1 MFAMMKLEQGDQFEQ
16 QNADWIRQNLPTY
29 ETLWSQFIGN
39 DGTAHPLPL
48 KNLSLADETARAR
61 FYQAHYSMAQSAKK
75 LADIFQG
82 LEEVIFFARTNHS
95 VEIQF
100 DFLFNL
106 MSRIGHVRDMVGKM
120 DTALR
125 MGGDAVTPL
134 QEFYDMRSHVCHG
147 PQMPFKLEDEI
158 IHIPRIGRRNP
169 SAVEWDDDKQW
180 DEMAPAEFVPIADFC
195 DELVKAL
202 FELLA
207 SIHQKIYAA
216 ACIKFSG
223 CELGAPLRQSSSIGT
238 ETVSFSACN
247 TSGRYWS

>member
-1 MFAMMKLEQGDQFEQ
+1 MMKLEQGDQFER
-16 QNADWIRQNLPTY
+16 QNADWIRRKLPTY

-48 KNLSLADETARAR
+48 RNLSVADETARGR

-75 LADIFQG
+75 LDDIFDQ
-82 LEEVIFFARTNHS
+82 LTMVVASSKANHT
-95 VEIQF
+95 VESQF
-100 DFLFNL
+100 DLLFNL
-106 MSRIGHVRDMVGKM
+106 LSRIGHIRDMVGKM
-120 DTALR
+120 DAALR
-125 MGGDAVTPL
+125 IGGAAVIPL

-147 PQMPFKLEDEI
+147 PQMPFKLEDDI

-169 SAVEWDDDKQW
+169 STAEWDDDKQW
-180 DEMAPAEFVPIADFC
+180 DAMDPAKFVPLDEFC
-195 DELVKAL
+195 EELVEKL

-223 CELGAPLRQSSSIGT
+223 CELGAPLRQTSSIGT